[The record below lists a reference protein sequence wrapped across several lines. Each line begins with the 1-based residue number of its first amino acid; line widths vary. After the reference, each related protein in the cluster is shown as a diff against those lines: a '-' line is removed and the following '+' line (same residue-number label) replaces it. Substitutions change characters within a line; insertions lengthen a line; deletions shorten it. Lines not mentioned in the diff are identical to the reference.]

1 MLVRVE
7 EIRFSVFHFVPGGDR
22 THRGRE
28 SINSESRSKDQSKQ
42 PGESRLIRSVFPIG
56 ELSIKKQPK
65 KAHRSRPNDVFLE
78 QLPLPELYLRRSRRK
93 GCRVD
98 QYLSND
104 PGGRSAYLAA
114 TCGCWKDAQW
124 LA

>member
-1 MLVRVE
+1 MIVCIPLC
-7 EIRFSVFHFVPGGDR
+7 PGGTGR
-22 THRGRE
+22 TGAGNQSTASPE
-28 SINSESRSKDQSKQ
+28 AKTDQSKQ

-65 KAHRSRPNDVFLE
+65 RAHRSRPYDVFLE

-93 GCRVD
+93 SCRVD